1 MKTKNLNTMKS
12 NLLNRPHRSLIL
24 RLAFI
29 GILSFAAVEDSYG
42 QYNDNTWQ
50 SIKTDGKDFY
60 TVKNQYE
67 AYLSQQYPD
76 SIPTG
81 KLGNIK
87 NYFRMVNF
95 WKKRLGIENDST
107 SFLPYI
113 QSINNQAYMSVCG
126 ATDPANWELV
136 GPANLPSQTN
146 GLVSQVLYDPNIP
159 DSYLLCSDHGGIW
172 KNQIAGNTWRNV
184 TDVLKIPGLAC
195 TEMIRNPFNNN
206 HIIVSTSSTLHHGD
220 FPGYG
225 QGLIESFNNGNDW
238 GIMPSFPNSDY
249 PAILKVIADPNDVNP
264 VDGLT
269 LFAIGIHKLYKS
281 INTGLTWSIV
291 NNLPALNQN
300 TTYTDIEIAN
310 NGDVF
315 LTRRSLYDDIDG
327 QLFKFHNGT
336 WADIS
341 SKLPDFQKMKLSK
354 PYNGKIY
361 ATINNYKIYKTIDFG
376 ETWTKVNFTNDNISE
391 MSGEIEYSPT
401 TEIIYIGSVYL
412 HYFKDLAGTN
422 TLKTLNTGHPDVRDI
437 VLMGVDEQGY
447 ENLLIA
453 NDGGIS
459 KVKIH
464 TQNLS
469 HNTPVNLNGNFL
481 PIEDCMGMGVS
492 TKYSEFIVT
501 GVTHNHSFKYQNGN
515 WTNFFYGDGGDCE
528 VNWDNPDI
536 YYYQGNESMMGS
548 VGSSSFSYANPK
560 WFIGMEYEL
569 NPNNPYILYA
579 GRPREADGFAK
590 LLIYDEHGG
599 SNGNGLLTV
608 RKMPADIEK
617 VGAIGINNNNEIFVA
632 DWRGIWETTPNRFV
646 KSNDNGVSWTD
657 KSSKPVYKKSGASWL
672 LHSTLGELIAW
683 KAIEDIVFN
692 PNNSNEM
699 WISIGGMVS
708 GNQPGFMRVLHST
721 DGGDSWYDYSEN
733 LPPFPAL
740 VLEYQIGSSSRLFA
754 GTDAGVYY
762 RDPFMTQWECFTNG
776 LPVCVISDLDYDP
789 CSGYLYASTNGRSI
803 FKTPIPFNNA
813 EALTLSP
820 YSIITWSNPRYLDSD
835 LVIPYDATLTITST
849 LYMSQG
855 KKIIIEPRGKLI
867 IDGGKITNRCN
878 DTWQGIEV
886 WGNSSQTQYPDNYGK
901 YKQGYLELK
910 NGAIIENATCAV
922 NLWKPGDWSTTG
934 GIVKATNATFR
945 NNTNSIHALNYRNF
959 NPNYPAYET
968 DNLCGF
974 NNCIFELNENYLGST
989 TFYKHI
995 DLSRVKGISFNSCDF
1010 SLNNNAI
1017 GVSAWNQAIA
1027 SYSAGFKVV
1036 SNIGEHSQFNGFWR
1050 AISADN
1056 PSLKPYTFSVNRAE
1070 FLNNG
1075 TGINIANVNNISVLN
1090 SNFQIGNSAYTA
1102 ENCYYGIRLEASTGF
1117 AVEENQ
1123 FSKAS
1128 AAPTANLIGISV
1140 INSDGVDDIYRN
1152 TFTGLSAANYAYGK
1166 NYGVDYQHGL
1176 TYICNDNSGNY
1187 ADVYTY
1193 GALSTDGIQSF
1204 QGNLSSPAGNVFSSS
1219 ATWNFYNGTKNMVS
1233 YYYCQSCNIE
1243 YPELVEFVARNAVN
1257 NTNACPPHYG
1267 STLNSVVLTPSEKQ
1281 VCETAFAQATLQYN
1295 NVKTLYNN
1303 LKDGGS
1309 TSAELYDI
1317 TTAQPG
1323 DMWTLRTKLFG
1334 DSPHLSAEV
1343 LKEVAD
1349 KTDVFTEVAIFDILA
1364 ANPDELRSKELLDYL
1379 AQKENPLP
1387 EYMIDILRQ
1396 VAEGTTYKTVL
1407 QMQLAQYSHI
1417 KARAA
1422 NDMLRSILNQD
1433 ILDQAQLR
1441 AWLDNL
1447 GGLSADR
1454 QIIASYM
1461 HDGNYE
1467 TAFAL
1472 ANMLPELYSLSG
1484 EEVNEHNHF
1493 LQLLQLQQD
1502 LSNSNRLYDDLS
1514 INELQM
1520 LDSIGIIDQGVSG
1533 SVARSILELQGG
1545 QPFANCPSLNGD
1557 ASFKSQ
1563 AVNIEK
1569 ISEAK
1574 GMSLTAKPNPAN
1586 SWIAFDYTLPDGATE
1601 GRIEITNAS
1610 GALIEQLVLHGNRGQ
1625 KLFDSRWLSSG
1636 AYTGTV
1642 VTGAYIQSITFVVQ
1656 H

>member
-1 MKTKNLNTMKS
+1 MIYVFSLTSVLNGFCQ
-12 NLLNRPHRSLIL
+12 I
-24 RLAFI
+24 
-29 GILSFAAVEDSYG
+29 
-42 QYNDNTWQ
+42 NDNTWQ
-50 SIKTDGKDFY
+50 SISSDVKDFY

-67 AYLSQQYPD
+67 AYIHQQYPD
-76 SIPTG
+76 SIPIE

-87 NYFRMVNF
+87 NFYRMVNF
-95 WKKRLGIENDST
+95 WKRRIAFENDST

-113 QSINNQAYMSVCG
+113 QSINNHEYMPVCG

-136 GPANLPSQTN
+136 GPSNLSMQAN
-146 GLVSQVLYDPNIP
+146 GLVSQVLYDPNTP
-159 DSYLLCSDHGGIW
+159 DSYLLCADHGGIW
-172 KNQIAGNTWRNV
+172 KNQITGNTWRNV
-184 TDVLKIPGLAC
+184 TDELKIPGLAC
-195 TEMIRNPFNNN
+195 TEMIRNPFDNN

-225 QGLIESFNNGNDW
+225 QGLIESFNNGEDW
-238 GIMPSFPNSDY
+238 SIITGFPNADY

-315 LTRRSLYDDIDG
+315 LTRRSLFNDIDG
-327 QLFKFHNGT
+327 QLFKYHNGT

-341 SKLPDFQKMKLSK
+341 STLPDFQKMKLSK

-361 ATINNYKIYKTIDFG
+361 ATINNNKIYKTIDFG
-376 ETWTKVNFTNDNISE
+376 ETWTEVHLTESIEK
-391 MSGEIEYSPT
+391 MSGEIAYSPT
-401 TEIIYIGSVYL
+401 SEIIYIGCIKL
-412 HYFKDLAGTN
+412 HYFKDISETN
-422 TLKTLNTGHPDVRDI
+422 TLYSFNTGHSDVRDI
-437 VLMGVDEQGY
+437 VFMGVDEQGD
-447 ENLLIA
+447 ENILIA

-459 KVKIH
+459 KVKINTH
-464 TQNLS
+464 NMSQNLI
-469 HNTPVNLNGNFL
+469 VNLNGNFL
-481 PIEDCMGMGVS
+481 PIEDCMGIGVS
-492 TKYSEFIVT
+492 TKDSEFIVT
-501 GVTHNHSFKYQNGN
+501 GTVHNASFRYQNGI
-515 WTNFFYGDGGDCE
+515 WTQFFPGVDGGDCE
-528 VNWDNPDI
+528 VNWDNPDT
-536 YYYQGNESMMGS
+536 YYYQGNQTMKGG
-548 VGSSSFSYANPK
+548 GSSSFSYSNN

-579 GRPREADGFAK
+579 GRPKEPDGFAK

-599 SNGNGLLTV
+599 SNGNGLLTI
-608 RKMPADIEK
+608 RMMPADISK
-617 VGAIGINNNNEIFVA
+617 VGAIGINNNNDIFVA
-632 DWRGIWETTPNRFV
+632 DWDGADPSTPKRFV
-646 KSNDNGVSWTD
+646 KSVDNGIVWTD
-657 KSSKPVYKKSGASWL
+657 MSSKPVYKKEGSLWL
-672 LHSTLGELIAW
+672 LHSTLGNLIGW

-692 PNNSNEM
+692 PNNANEM

-708 GNQPGFMRVLHST
+708 GNQPGLMRVLHST

-733 LPPFPAL
+733 LPPFPTL
-740 VLEYQIGSSSRLFA
+740 SLEYQLGSSNRLFA

-762 RDPFMTQWECFTNG
+762 RDPTMSQWECFTKG
-776 LPVCVISDLDYDP
+776 LPICVISDLDYDP
-789 CSGYLYASTNGRSI
+789 CSGYLYASSNGRSI
-803 FKTPIPFNNA
+803 YKTLVPFNT
-813 EALTLSP
+813 ETYTLSA
-820 YSIITWSNPRYLDSD
+820 YSNITWAIPRYLDSD
-835 LVIPYDATLTITST
+835 LVIPNDATLNITST
-849 LYMSQG
+849 LYMAEG
-855 KKIIIEPRGKLI
+855 KKIIVEPRGKLI
-867 IDGGKITNRCN
+867 IDGGKITTRCN
-878 DTWQGIEV
+878 NSWQGIEV

-910 NGAIIENATCAV
+910 NGAIIENAICAV
-922 NLWKPGDWSTTG
+922 NLWKPGDWSKTG

-968 DNLCGF
+968 DNLCSF

-1036 SNIGEHSQFNGFWR
+1036 SNIGEYSQFNGFWR

-1090 SNFQIGNSAYTA
+1090 STFQIGNSAYTA

-1117 AVEENQ
+1117 AIEENH
-1123 FSKAS
+1123 FSKSS
-1128 AAPTANLIGISV
+1128 AAPTANHIGISV
-1140 INSDGVDDIYRN
+1140 INSGGVDDIYRN
-1152 TFTGLSAANYAYGK
+1152 TFTGLSAANYAFGK
-1166 NYGVDYQHGL
+1166 NYELNTQEGL
-1176 TYICNDNSGNY
+1176 TYICNDNTGNY
-1187 ADVYTY
+1187 ADVYVY
-1193 GALSTDGIQSF
+1193 GEEFTDAIQSF
-1204 QGNLSSPAGNVFSSS
+1204 QGNLTSPAGNSFSSS
-1219 ATWNFYNGTKNMVS
+1219 ATWNFYNGTKNMLS

-1243 YPELVEFVARNAVN
+1243 YPELVEFVARNTVN
-1257 NTNACPPHYG
+1257 NTNACLPHYG
-1267 STLNSVVLTPSEKQ
+1267 SALNTVILNTTEKQ
-1281 VCETAFAQATLQYN
+1281 ACETAFAQATVQYN

-1309 TSAELYDI
+1309 TAAELYDI
-1317 TTAQPG
+1317 TTAQPD
-1323 DMWTLRTKLFG
+1323 DMWALRTKLLG

-1349 KTDVFTEVAIFDILA
+1349 KTDVFAEAAIFDILA
-1364 ANPDELRSKELLDYL
+1364 ANPDELRSKVLLEYL
-1379 AQKENPLP
+1379 AQKDNPLP
-1387 EYMIDILRQ
+1387 QYMIDILSQ

-1422 NDMLRSILNQD
+1422 NDMLRSILNED
-1433 ILDQAQLR
+1433 ILDQSQLR
-1441 AWLDNL
+1441 DWLDNL

-1461 HDGNYE
+1461 HEGNYE
-1467 TAFAL
+1467 NAFAL
-1472 ANMLPELYSLSG
+1472 ANMLPELYPLSG
-1484 EEVNEHNHF
+1484 EEDNEHNHF
-1493 LQLLQLQQD
+1493 MQLLQLQQD
-1502 LSNSNRLYDDLS
+1502 LTNSNRGCDSLS
-1514 INELQM
+1514 VDELQM
-1520 LDSIGIIDQGVSG
+1520 LDSISLIDQGSSG
-1533 SVARSILELQGG
+1533 SIARSILELQGG
-1545 QPFANCPSLNGD
+1545 QPFANCPSLDGD

-1563 AVNIEK
+1563 AVDIEK
-1569 ISEAK
+1569 LSKAK

-1610 GALIEQLVLHGNRGQ
+1610 GAVVDQLMLHGNQGQ
-1625 KLFDSRWLSSG
+1625 KLFDSRRLSSG

-1642 VTGAYIQSITFVVQ
+1642 IAGSYIQSIAFVVQ